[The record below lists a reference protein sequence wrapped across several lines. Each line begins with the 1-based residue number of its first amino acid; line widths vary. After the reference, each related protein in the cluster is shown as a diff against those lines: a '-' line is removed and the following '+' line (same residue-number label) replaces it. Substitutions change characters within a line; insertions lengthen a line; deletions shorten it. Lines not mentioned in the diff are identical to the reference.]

1 MQAHRIKNL
10 FSAIARHY
18 DFLNSLLSLKRDKV
32 WRQETVK
39 ASEVEPTSKVL
50 DVCTGTGELA
60 LAYTDKLGTDG
71 FVIGSDFCFEMLV
84 IGDQK
89 VKAGRGKADIGRMEE
104 GRDGGTNLPIFQP
117 SIPMPSPLLPPSS
130 PCFLAADTLTLP
142 FLDNTFDIVSVG
154 FGIRNVSDLETGI
167 REMTR
172 VAAPGGRVAI
182 LEFTQPVNPLF
193 RSLYYFYF
201 TKVLPFLGNLISR
214 NKDDAYGYLP
224 RSVMKFPDCDALKTV
239 MEQCGL
245 TDVRYHRKTFGIVAI
260 HVGRKPKNTP

>member
-39 ASEVEPTSKVL
+39 VSEVGPASKVL

-60 LAYTDKLGTDG
+60 LAYTNKISTDG
-71 FVIGSDFCFEMLV
+71 FVIGSDFCFEMLI

-89 VKAGRGKADIGRMEE
+89 LQQPVGAGSNR
-104 GRDGGTNLPIFQP
+104 TH
-117 SIPMPSPLLPPSS
+117 
-130 PCFLAADTLTLP
+130 FLTADTLTLP

-154 FGIRNVSDLETGI
+154 FGIRNVSDLEIGI
-167 REMTR
+167 QEMTR
-172 VAAPGGRVAI
+172 VAAPGGRVVI

-224 RSVMKFPDCDALKTV
+224 RSVMRFPDCDALKTV

-245 TDVRYHRKTFGIVAI
+245 TDVQYHRKTFGIVAI
-260 HVGRKPKNTP
+260 HVGEKPENTS